1 MTVMKNP
8 GPRSHFGPALWLAA
22 FTVLLPLALPA
33 HAAQKKSKDIIA
45 YVFTRNRALAPS
57 EIDARKLT
65 RINYAFANIE
75 NGVIVEGFAS
85 DAENFATLNSLKRDN
100 PSLQVLASVGG
111 WDWSG
116 VFSDM
121 ALTKQSRSR
130 FIESVVSFIEK
141 YNLDGLDIDWEYPA
155 MPGATNNFRPADT
168 QNYTL
173 LVKELRHRFN
183 REQKKLHRHLFIS
196 VATGASPKF
205 LAHTEMG
212 KVQRYVDT
220 VNLMTY
226 DYYGPGD
233 DAITGHQAPLFT
245 DPADP
250 KQLSAD
256 RSVRDFEAA
265 GVPARK
271 IVLGL
276 PFYAKT
282 WAEVS
287 SQNHGL
293 FQPGKKPPRS
303 SYGPGRDPASLLKAG
318 YTRYWDAASSAPY
331 LYNPDTQTFVS
342 YEDAESVARKC
353 KYVIDKKLGGVMFWT
368 YSSDPTGVLL
378 NTVDISLHHT
388 IPATP

>member
-1 MTVMKNP
+1 MNKSVL
-8 GPRSHFGPALWLAA
+8 RSRPQPALCLAA
-22 FTVLLPLALPA
+22 LAMLLPLAAPV
-33 HAAQKKSKDIIA
+33 HAATKKNKAIIA
-45 YVFTRNRALAPS
+45 YVFTRDRALTPT

-65 RINYAFANIE
+65 RINYAFANIS

-85 DAENFATLNSLKRDN
+85 DAANFATLNSLKRDN
-100 PSLQVLASVGG
+100 PGLTVLVSVGG

-116 VFSDM
+116 KFSDM
-121 ALTKQSRSR
+121 ALSKQSRSL

-155 MPGATNNFRPADT
+155 MAGATNNFRPEDT
-168 QNYTL
+168 RNYTL

-183 REQKKLHRHLFIS
+183 REQKKLHRHLLLS

-212 KVQRYVDT
+212 KVQRYVDS

-226 DYYGPGD
+226 DYYGPGN

-245 DPADP
+245 NPVDP

-256 RSVRDFEAA
+256 RSVRDYEAA
-265 GVPARK
+265 GIPARK

-276 PFYAKT
+276 PFYARR

-293 FQPGKKPPRS
+293 FQPGKRPPRS
-303 SYGPGRDPASLLKAG
+303 SYGPGQDPASLLKAG
-318 YTRYWDAASSAPY
+318 YTRYWDTASSAPY

-353 KYVIDKKLGGVMFWT
+353 KYVLDKKLAGVMFWT

-378 NTVDISLHHT
+378 DTVDTSFHHT
-388 IPATP
+388 TTPAP

>member
-1 MTVMKNP
+1 MNNYVHRLRT
-8 GPRSHFGPALWLAA
+8 ALCLVALVA
-22 FTVLLPLALPA
+22 LLPLAAPL
-33 HAAQKKSKDIIA
+33 HAAPKKNKAIIA
-45 YVFTRNRALAPS
+45 YVFTRDRALAPT

-75 NGVIVEGFAS
+75 NGVMVEGFAS
-85 DAENFATLNSLKRDN
+85 DALNFAALNSLKNDN
-100 PSLQVLASVGG
+100 PTLTVLVSVGG

-116 VFSDM
+116 AFSDM

-130 FIESVVSFIEK
+130 FIDSVVNFIEK
-141 YNLDGLDIDWEYPA
+141 HNLDGLDIDWEYPA
-155 MPGATNNFRPADT
+155 MPGATNNFRPEDT
-168 QNYTL
+168 ANYTL

-183 REQKKLHRHLFIS
+183 REQKKLHRHLLLS

-205 LAHTEMG
+205 LAHTEMR

-256 RSVRDFEAA
+256 RSVRDYEEA

-282 WAEVS
+282 WAEVP

-303 SYGPGRDPASLLKAG
+303 FYGSGHDPASLLKAG
-318 YTRYWDAASSAPY
+318 YTRYWDTASSAPY

-353 KYVIDKKLGGVMFWT
+353 KYVLDKKLGGVMFWT

-378 NTVDISLHHT
+378 DTVDTGLHHT
-388 IPATP
+388 IPTTP